1 MRNINKDGQ
10 TVSINRNLKKMNT
23 DSNNGAIDHFI
34 PYNIVLIGFMGSG
47 KSSVGKQLSIFL
59 NRNWIDVDT
68 KIEAEAG
75 TTISE
80 IFEEKGEK
88 HFRSMEK
95 QAVRE
100 VSNYSNSIIS
110 CGGGVVL
117 DMENVIALKN
127 KGKIILLE
135 ASADT
140 IYQRVKED
148 ENLPILKGNKT
159 ILYIRKLMKER
170 ESLYKTAA
178 DMIINTTD
186 KSIEDICDE
195 LIFELMK
202 EKEIAKS

>member
-1 MRNINKDGQ
+1 MRNINKEGKA
-10 TVSINRNLKKMNT
+10 VSINRNLT
-23 DSNNGAIDHFI
+23 RVSSDINNGSIDHFM

-47 KSSVGKQLSIFL
+47 KSSVGKQLSLIL
-59 NRNWIDVDT
+59 NRDWIDIDT

-75 TTISE
+75 MRISE

-95 QAVRE
+95 QAVKE
-100 VSNYSNSIIS
+100 VSNYSNNIIS

-127 KGKIILLE
+127 KSRIILLE
-135 ASADT
+135 ASVDT

-148 ENLPILKGNKT
+148 ENLPVLKGNKN

-178 DMIINTTD
+178 DMVINTTD
-186 KSIEDICDE
+186 KTIEDICDE
-195 LIFELMK
+195 VIFELVK
-202 EKEIAKS
+202 EKEIARN